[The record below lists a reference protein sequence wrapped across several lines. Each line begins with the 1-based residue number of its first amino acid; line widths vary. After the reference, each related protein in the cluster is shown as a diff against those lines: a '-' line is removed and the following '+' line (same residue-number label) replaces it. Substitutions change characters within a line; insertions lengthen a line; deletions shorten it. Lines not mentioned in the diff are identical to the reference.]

1 MPHLSTRNSASP
13 NHLPELSSIHTVAF
27 DFDGVFTDNKVWVDQ
42 GGRES
47 VRCDRGD
54 GLAFDLLRSFRRI
67 RSLEIEFFILS
78 KEPNP
83 VVLAR
88 ASKLNLDCHHGIR
101 DKLAFMREYLAKR
114 FPDDRAVFNGLVY
127 VGNDLNDL
135 PLMRHAGYAV
145 APADA
150 HPLVRDAAHLIIER
164 PGGEGFVRVFIERLL
179 KINELS
185 PEEIDE
191 LVSDC

>member
-1 MPHLSTRNSASP
+1 MPKP
-13 NHLPELSSIHTVAF
+13 LPELSSLHTVAF
-27 DFDGVFTDNKVWVDQ
+27 DFDGVFTDNNVWVDQ
-42 GGRES
+42 DGRES
-47 VRCDRGD
+47 VRCDRRD
-54 GLAFDLLRSFRRI
+54 GLAFDLVRSFRRHG
-67 RSLEIEFFILS
+67 RLDAEFLILS

-88 ASKLNLDCHHGIR
+88 ARKLKLDCHHGVG

-114 FPDDRAVFNGLVY
+114 FPGDRAAFRGLVY

-150 HPLVRDAAHLIIER
+150 HTLVRSVAHLIVER
-164 PGGEGFVRVFIERLL
+164 PGGEGFVRAFIERLL
-179 KINELS
+179 RINEFS

-191 LVSDC
+191 LVSGC

>member
-1 MPHLSTRNSASP
+1 MKPCPALST
-13 NHLPELSSIHTVAF
+13 IHTVAF

-42 GGRES
+42 DGRES

-54 GLAFDLLRSFRRI
+54 GFAFDLVRSFCRRG
-67 RSLEIEFFILS
+67 RLDAEFLILS

-88 ASKLNLDCHHGIR
+88 ARKLKLDCHHGVH
-101 DKLAFMREYLAKR
+101 DKLAFMQEYLAQR
-114 FPDDRAVFNGLVY
+114 FPGDQAAFAGLVY

-135 PLMRHAGYAV
+135 PLMKHAGYAV

-150 HPLVRDAAHLIIER
+150 HHLVRSVAHLIIER
-164 PGGEGFVRVFIERLL
+164 PGGDGFVRAFIERLL

-185 PEEIDE
+185 SEEIDE

>member
-1 MPHLSTRNSASP
+1 M
-13 NHLPELSSIHTVAF
+13 
-27 DFDGVFTDNKVWVDQ
+27 DQ
-42 GGRES
+42 DGRES

-54 GLAFDLLRSFRRI
+54 GLAFDLLRSFRRT
-67 RSLEIEFFILS
+67 RSVDIEFFILS

-88 ASKLNLDCHHGIR
+88 ARKLKLDCHHGIR
-101 DKLAFMREYLAKR
+101 DKLAFMREYLGKR
-114 FPDDRAVFNGLVY
+114 FPGDQHVFDGLVY

-145 APADA
+145 APVDA
-150 HPLVRDAAHLIIER
+150 HPLVRNVAHLIIER
-164 PGGEGFVRVFIERLL
+164 SGGEGFVRVFIERLL

-191 LVSDC
+191 LISGC